1 MNENFMK
8 QLQMLY
14 PRLSDIQIYG
24 DTLSYKGMIIDISS
38 FSVQALF
45 LESKLL
51 SRDIVNMSSEDF
63 FKILSLNK
71 RGLEKKKKDLEI
83 EVLDMTE
90 PIEILKIDD
99 EMFSLRMKEQEF
111 LKLINSDEEFS
122 KAKQMQMNLYYIFLQ
137 ELKEQE
143 NYLFAIVHS
152 FLDNYEK
159 NMADIENLFLLNE
172 NQKYALKKWKKL
184 FPKQVSYIGNIPVPY
199 KRNMFWHSLPI
210 NGYVSS
216 IFVVFVTV
224 VTGVLLAILC
234 K

>member
-1 MNENFMK
+1 MNENFLK
-8 QLQMLY
+8 QLQILY
-14 PRLSDIQIYG
+14 PKLSDVQIYG
-24 DTLSYKGMIIDISS
+24 DTLSYKGMTLDISS

-51 SRDIVNMSSEDF
+51 SRDILNMSSEDF
-63 FKILSLNK
+63 FKVLSLNK
-71 RGLEKKKKDLEI
+71 RGLEKKKKDLEV

-111 LKLINSDEEFS
+111 LQLLDSPEEIS
-122 KAKQMQMNLYYIFLQ
+122 KTKQMQMNLYYIFLQ

-143 NYLFAIVHS
+143 NYLFSRVHS

-159 NMADIENLFLLNE
+159 KMIEMEAFPTTNE

-184 FPKQVSYIGNIPVPY
+184 FPKEVLYIGNVPNPS
-199 KRNMFWHSLPI
+199 KRNMFWNVLPV

-216 IFVVFVTV
+216 IFIVSITV
-224 VTGVLLAILC
+224 ITGILLAILC